1 MKERVDDIRFI
12 GNRSSGKMG
21 VALAEECYLHG
32 ADVLLLRAKNSVAP
46 RYLIPEKQFS
56 TVDELSNLIKL
67 NIKNFDY
74 IFHTAAVSDFKV
86 ENKYTGKMSSS
97 NSYSLNLVPHIKII
111 DEIKKINPK
120 IKLIAFKAEVG
131 INKVSIKKTKEKM
144 KKTNADFIILN
155 DISQLDRG
163 FESDFNEVVIYSKTE
178 RTKKIPLALKSE
190 IAKKI
195 ITYTIS

>member
-1 MKERVDDIRFI
+1 
-12 GNRSSGKMG
+12 
-21 VALAEECYLHG
+21 
-32 ADVLLLRAKNSVAP
+32 
-46 RYLIPEKQFS
+46 
-56 TVDELSNLIKL
+56 
-67 NIKNFDY
+67 
-74 IFHTAAVSDFKV
+74 
-86 ENKYTGKMSSS
+86 
-97 NSYSLNLVPHIKII
+97 
-111 DEIKKINPK
+111 
-120 IKLIAFKAEVG
+120 
-131 INKVSIKKTKEKM
+131 M